1 MVSALEVLAGGD
13 TIQNKPGMEG
23 SISIL
28 DTIAKVKMSLWLW
41 DYLFSKNKDFNSCL
55 GKAVMRF

>member
-1 MVSALEVLAGGD
+1 MPLRYLQEA
-13 TIQNKPGMEG
+13 IQYKMAWNGG

-41 DYLFSKNKDFNSCL
+41 DYLLLARTKISTH
-55 GKAVMRF
+55 V